1 MNFFSFSFKS
11 DLFNVYE
18 DDLTTNAVEKRYEIA
33 YKIVKIRCDNKK
45 MRGAKKREN
54 LMKMNLILS
63 CWR

>member
-45 MRGAKKREN
+45 MRGAKKE
-54 LMKMNLILS
+54 KI
-63 CWR
+63 